1 MEAVWNEIKS
11 AVKEKIPGHCYKMWI
26 EPIEFDKT
34 TEDGVYLSCPNQFYI
49 NKTAVFSFQNSNWE
63 KANLCYNSPAMEI
76 LNEIR
81 AKIQQG
87 QFELSRHA
95 VDRMLLR
102 NILMPEIQQVIA
114 NGEMIEDYPNDK
126 YGPSCLVLGL
136 TLTQRP
142 LHIQC
147 SYPSRPLIKIITIYE
162 PNPEKWVDFKKRSV

>member
-1 MEAVWNEIKS
+1 
-11 AVKEKIPGHCYKMWI
+11 
-26 EPIEFDKT
+26 
-34 TEDGVYLSCPNQFYI
+34 
-49 NKTAVFSFQNSNWE
+49 
-63 KANLCYNSPAMEI
+63 MEI

-81 AKIQQG
+81 AKIQQE

-126 YGPSCLVLGL
+126 YGPSCLVFGL

-147 SYPSRPLIKIITIYE
+147 SYPSRPLIKIITVYE